1 MQTRAITIGLLW
13 HSMNSDNLGVGALS
27 VAHIGMLREAAAAL
41 DLKPR
46 FVVLCWDDPGA
57 PYGLADDIEIVALRL
72 RDFARPR
79 GLWAQARRCDIV
91 FDIGAGDS
99 FADIY
104 GPARIVKMLV
114 AQNIVL
120 LSGRSLVFS
129 PQTIGPFQ
137 RSWLRILARNLMQ
150 RARMVAVRDAQ
161 SARFAREMGF
171 TGELTEATDVALRL
185 PYERSDESSDERRAF
200 RIGINVSGL
209 LFNGGYTGGNMFGLA
224 DDYAQT
230 MRRIVG
236 HFHGLPGYEVHLI
249 SHVQSDQQPVEDDRS
264 AARELAREY
273 PGCIIAPTFSGPS
286 EAKAYISDMD
296 FFTGARM
303 HACIA
308 AFSAG
313 VPVLPLAYSKKFA
326 GLFGTLGYPHWAD
339 CRTDSTD
346 EILERLKEA
355 VINRA
360 SLRADL
366 TTARAEGLRRL
377 DIYAERVRA
386 CLAGALKPL

>member
-27 VAHIGMLREAAAAL
+27 LAHIAMLREAASAL
-41 DLKPR
+41 SLKPR

-72 RDFARPR
+72 RDFARPG

-120 LSGRSLVFS
+120 LAGRALVFS
-129 PQTIGPFQ
+129 PQTIGPFR
-137 RSWLRILARNLMQ
+137 RSWLRLLARNLMQ

-185 PYERSDESSDERRAF
+185 PYEARDGGPGERRPF

-236 HFHGLPGYEVHLI
+236 HFHGLPGYEIHLI
-249 SHVQSDQQPVEDDRS
+249 SHVQSDRQPVEDDRR
-264 AARELAREY
+264 AARDLATDY
-273 PGCIIAPTFSGPS
+273 PGCVIAPTFSGPC
-286 EAKAYISDMD
+286 EAKAYIAQMD

-313 VPVLPLAYSKKFA
+313 VPFLPLAYSRKFA

-339 CRTDSTD
+339 CRTDTTD

-355 VINRA
+355 VTNRA
-360 SLRADL
+360 SLRDDL
-366 TTARAEGLRRL
+366 ASARAEGFRRL
-377 DIYAERVRA
+377 DVYAERVRA